1 MDAASPRPADYW
13 RAQVER
19 ALLAPVRAMRRQ
31 YLPLLMVYFAYGAMG
46 LTAVAEA
53 FWVKKGLTWTP
64 AELSALAVWL
74 TLPWTVK
81 MVFGELVDTVPI
93 LGSQRRVYVFI
104 GAGMIAT
111 SFVLLSGAAGGW
123 ITLLRPDKLYIV
135 AALLSV
141 TGLVVQDVVADA
153 MSTEVVA
160 RTNPDG
166 SPRPKAE
173 IDHDLGMVQVLGRLA
188 LSFGIFAVAG
198 LSGWLAQWL
207 SYQTVFLLGL
217 LVPLISVSGAIL
229 VRLETSEQ
237 RPTDWRIL
245 GGGIVFGA
253 FVVAL
258 ALSGIDFSQEI
269 VWVVSMTV
277 VIWMLSRVTSEIDHT
292 TRMRIVYAAIII
304 FAFRATPGVGEGF
317 RWFEIDVL
325 GFDEAFFGMPAA
337 ARRRHRHRRHLVP
350 LRLHHAQA
358 GSHRA
363 ALDHHFGHAVGP
375 AERCPGLSPGPR
387 HRAAV
392 RSRCARHRPHRRGRR
407 VAPRAPQHHSA
418 AHSHCR
424 LCAVW
429 ASRHVVRA
437 HGLAHEPGADCR
449 SAGDQVSEPDLP
461 RGPWRVRSPAD
472 ACRCRHRDQ
481 PRATA
486 VGNSGLRPPRAM
498 RSVAVRPSMLSHPRN
513 SVS

>member
-93 LGSQRRVYVFI
+93 LGSQRRAYVFI

-123 ITLLRPDKLYIV
+123 ITLMRPDKLYIV

-269 VWVVSMTV
+269 VLVVSMTV

-304 FAFRATPGVGEGF
+304 FAFRATPGVGEGLPLV
-317 RWFEIDVL
+317 RDRRA
-325 GFDEAFFGMPAA
+325 GFQRGLLRRPAA
-337 ARRRHRHRRHLVP
+337 ARRRHRHRRRLVA

-358 GSHRA
+358 GGQVLLWITILGTILSLPSA
-363 ALDHHFGHAVGP
+363 ALVYRA
-375 AERCPGLSPGPR
+375 GPR

-392 RSRCARHRPHRRGRR
+392 RSRCARHRPLRRGRH
-407 VAPRAPQHHSA
+407 VAPRAPQHDPA
-418 AHSHCR
+418 AHSRCR

-437 HGLAHEPGADCR
+437 DGLAHEPGADCR
-449 SAGDQVSEPDLP
+449 SD
-461 RGPWRVRSPAD
+461 
-472 ACRCRHRDQ
+472 C
-481 PRATA
+481 
-486 VGNSGLRPPRAM
+486 
-498 RSVAVRPSMLSHPRN
+498 
-513 SVS
+513 

>member
-1 MDAASPRPADYW
+1 
-13 RAQVER
+13 
-19 ALLAPVRAMRRQ
+19 
-31 YLPLLMVYFAYGAMG
+31 
-46 LTAVAEA
+46 
-53 FWVKKGLTWTP
+53 
-64 AELSALAVWL
+64 
-74 TLPWTVK
+74 

-93 LGSQRRVYVFI
+93 LGSQRRAYVFI

-123 ITLLRPDKLYIV
+123 ITVLRPDKLYVV

-269 VWVVSMTV
+269 VLVVSMTV

-325 GFDEAFFGMPAA
+325 GFDEAFFGILQQLGAA
-337 ARRRHRHRRHLVP
+337 IAIVATWMS

-358 GSHRA
+358 GGHRA
-363 ALDHHFGHAVGP
+363 ALDHHLGHAAGA

-461 RGPWRVRSPAD
+461 RWTVASTLNLPMLVVAAIVISLVLPLAAILVFGRRVR
-472 ACRCRHRDQ
+472 
-481 PRATA
+481 
-486 VGNSGLRPPRAM
+486 
-498 RSVAVRPSMLSHPRN
+498 
-513 SVS
+513 

>member
-1 MDAASPRPADYW
+1 MDAASPRSADYW
-13 RAQVER
+13 REQIER
-19 ALLAPVRAMRRQ
+19 ALLAPVRAMRRR

-46 LTAVAEA
+46 LTAVAES

-93 LGSQRRVYVFI
+93 LGSQRRVYVFS
-104 GAGMIAT
+104 GAAMVAT
-111 SFVLLSGAAGGW
+111 SFLLLSGAAGGW
-123 ITLLRPDKLYIV
+123 ITVLRPDQLYVI
-135 AALLSV
+135 ASLLAV

-153 MSTEVVA
+153 MSTEVVE

-166 SPRPKAE
+166 SPRTKAE

-207 SYQTVFLLGL
+207 PYQTVFLLGL
-217 LVPLISVSGAIL
+217 VVPLISVSGAIL

-253 FVVAL
+253 LVVTL
-258 ALSGIDFSQEI
+258 ALSGIAFSQEI
-269 VWVVSMTV
+269 VWIVSMTV
-277 VIWMLSRVTSEIDHT
+277 VIWMLSRVTSEIDHA

-325 GFDEAFFGMPAA
+325 GFDEAFFGVLQQVGAAIAILATWFLSDLITRKPAA
-337 ARRRHRHRRHLVP
+337 TVLLWITILGTLLALPSLALV
-350 LRLHHAQA
+350 LRLDLVTERLIGVGAHGIALIDAAAVSPLVHLSIIPLLTLIAVYA
-358 GSHRA
+358 PSGHRA
-363 ALDHHFGHAVGP
+363 TWFALMASLMNLALTAGALGTKYLNLVFHVNRGEYGSLPWLVLAAIAISLVLPLSAIAVF
-375 AERCPGLSPGPR
+375 
-387 HRAAV
+387 
-392 RSRCARHRPHRRGRR
+392 GRR
-407 VAPRAPQHHSA
+407 VR
-418 AHSHCR
+418 
-424 LCAVW
+424 
-429 ASRHVVRA
+429 
-437 HGLAHEPGADCR
+437 
-449 SAGDQVSEPDLP
+449 
-461 RGPWRVRSPAD
+461 
-472 ACRCRHRDQ
+472 
-481 PRATA
+481 
-486 VGNSGLRPPRAM
+486 
-498 RSVAVRPSMLSHPRN
+498 
-513 SVS
+513 